1 MGREIGLQIRIPV
14 CYNKHMSEFDKV
26 LHKWGW
32 KWNMGRQYLLAID
45 VGTTNT
51 KGALFGLDGRL
62 WHLASRK
69 HAVSSPR
76 EGWAEHDAGQVWW
89 KEVKEVCRELTANP
103 DVNPKDILSVGVSSL
118 SPALLAVDKAGEALY
133 PAMLYGLDR
142 RAAAEMEELSGKFGE
157 NEEPGPVSV
166 LSTGP
171 KILWLKRNEP
181 EIFEKA
187 AYFIGAPSYIV
198 NKLTGNMVADYA
210 CYHINGIPFNRNT
223 FDWDDEMCGACG
235 ITRER
240 LPRLKWGSEKA
251 GVVTKRAAAET
262 GLWEGCTVAVGTGD
276 FPAESISYGTIYSS
290 WIKISFGTT
299 VGVNFGSDHGRMVFP
314 GYDYLHPRKSIR
326 GGAMSNG
333 CSTIDWML
341 SVISGEER
349 ISNEELQKM
358 ADSVPP
364 GANGL
369 TMLPYLNGEK
379 TPFYD
384 PMSKGV
390 LLGLQRRHTKA
401 DLYKVSMEALAYS
414 IRQMLEAV
422 PEDRAREAVVLGGG
436 LNIPGL
442 MQIVSDVTGYRL
454 TKLELVNGS
463 LAGDAFIAGT
473 ALGIFHELKDIDPWV
488 RTVGTVEPDSGN
500 KRIYDK
506 GYQTYRRLYENTAE
520 LMHG

>member
-1 MGREIGLQIRIPV
+1 
-14 CYNKHMSEFDKV
+14 
-26 LHKWGW
+26 
-32 KWNMGRQYLLAID
+32 
-45 VGTTNT
+45 
-51 KGALFGLDGRL
+51 
-62 WHLASRK
+62 
-69 HAVSSPR
+69 
-76 EGWAEHDAGQVWW
+76 
-89 KEVKEVCRELTANP
+89 
-103 DVNPKDILSVGVSSL
+103 
-118 SPALLAVDKAGEALY
+118 
-133 PAMLYGLDR
+133 
-142 RAAAEMEELSGKFGE
+142 
-157 NEEPGPVSV
+157 
-166 LSTGP
+166 
-171 KILWLKRNEP
+171 
-181 EIFEKA
+181 
-187 AYFIGAPSYIV
+187 
-198 NKLTGNMVADYA
+198 
-210 CYHINGIPFNRNT
+210 
-223 FDWDDEMCGACG
+223 
-235 ITRER
+235 
-240 LPRLKWGSEKA
+240 
-251 GVVTKRAAAET
+251 
-262 GLWEGCTVAVGTGD
+262 
-276 FPAESISYGTIYSS
+276 
-290 WIKISFGTT
+290 
-299 VGVNFGSDHGRMVFP
+299 
-314 GYDYLHPRKSIR
+314 
-326 GGAMSNG
+326 MSNG